1 MASREQTREPLRRE
15 NSETRAQPAK
25 AQENPPAPEPA
36 CGVSQTPVT
45 RLRVLLVDDNYANRL
60 VASCILAERGHQ
72 VEMAGDGSEALRL
85 AQVNPYDVILM
96 DVEMP
101 GMDGLQAT
109 AAIRTAEMESVPGCR
124 NGPEGA
130 SQQLAPSPVPWR
142 VPIIAMTAHELPED
156 RERCLAAGMDG
167 YLAKPLD
174 APTLV
179 ALVEGLAAGAGKQLP
194 AAGR

>member
-1 MASREQTREPLRRE
+1 MPL
-15 NSETRAQPAK
+15 
-25 AQENPPAPEPA
+25 
-36 CGVSQTPVT
+36 
-45 RLRVLLVDDNYANRL
+45 
-60 VASCILAERGHQ
+60 GH
-72 VEMAGDGSEALRL
+72 
-85 AQVNPYDVILM
+85 P
-96 DVEMP
+96 
-101 GMDGLQAT
+101 T
-109 AAIRTAEMESVPGCR
+109 AAW
-124 NGPEGA
+124 PEGA